1 VNLRYRAEILA
12 CVHNEVRIC
21 TRRRKRLFKFQQ
33 YSLASVDRI
42 TELFLINHFFDKSLM
57 KIINVACSY
66 AVEFHVC
73 SCVHWQEKGDS
84 ALIGMPADRV
94 AETRVRL

>member
-1 VNLRYRAEILA
+1 
-12 CVHNEVRIC
+12 
-21 TRRRKRLFKFQQ
+21 
-33 YSLASVDRI
+33 
-42 TELFLINHFFDKSLM
+42 M
-57 KIINVACSY
+57 KIINVTCSY